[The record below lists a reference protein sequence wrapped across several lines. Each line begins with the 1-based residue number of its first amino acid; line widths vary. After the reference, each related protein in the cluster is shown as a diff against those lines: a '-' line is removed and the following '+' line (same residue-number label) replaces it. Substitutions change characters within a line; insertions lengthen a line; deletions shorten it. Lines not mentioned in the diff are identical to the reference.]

1 MTCRWIS
8 TNGAR
13 VMKSEHTRAW
23 LALVV
28 IALIALLVAG
38 LFFIQI
44 PAENKDLVNI
54 ALGFIAGYAASV
66 VGYYFGDSDASRHKT
81 ELLSQ
86 SEGPSGN
93 PGDPIHVE
101 NEDKP

>member
-1 MTCRWIS
+1 
-8 TNGAR
+8 
-13 VMKSEHTRAW
+13 MKSEHTRAW

-44 PAENKDLVNI
+44 PSENKDLVNI

-66 VGYYFGDSDASRHKT
+66 IAYYFGDSDASRHKT
-81 ELLSQ
+81 ELLNNQ
-86 SEGPSGN
+86 DVATGK
-93 PGDPIHVE
+93 PGDPVHIE
-101 NEDKP
+101 SEDKP

>member
-1 MTCRWIS
+1 
-8 TNGAR
+8 
-13 VMKSEHTRAW
+13 MKSEHTRAW

-28 IALIALLVAG
+28 ITLIALLVAG
-38 LFFIQI
+38 LFFVQI

-81 ELLSQ
+81 ELLNSQ
-86 SEGPSGN
+86 DVATGK
-93 PGDPIHVE
+93 PGDPVHIE
-101 NEDKP
+101 SEDKP